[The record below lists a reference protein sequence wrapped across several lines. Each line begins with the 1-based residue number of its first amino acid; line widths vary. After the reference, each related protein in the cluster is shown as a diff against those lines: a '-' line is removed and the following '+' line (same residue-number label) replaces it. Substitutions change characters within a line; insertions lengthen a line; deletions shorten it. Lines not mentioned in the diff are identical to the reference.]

1 MRSLLMVLILAA
13 AAASA
18 QEKYPSRPITIINP
32 YAAGSSMEIMARAV
46 GDQFTRA
53 WGQGVVV
60 TSRDG
65 ASGVVGMTVM
75 MQAAP
80 DGYTLAFTPMV
91 PVVVQPHLNR
101 DSRVNPDT
109 VQPVCGVTEN
119 ILGIAVRTES
129 PLKNMA
135 DLLAA
140 TRVKPLAFG
149 SPGPNSGPFLGI
161 DEIGRKQKA
170 EFVHVPYKGDAAS
183 LTDTIGGRLDFSAIV
198 AASAAAFVNAGRM
211 RMLAVMSTKR
221 HPGYPDTPTL
231 IEAGFD
237 VSQLSYAGLFAP
249 KGLPEPVLR
258 ALDEACAVA
267 VNSDAFKQ
275 AALKTNQVIEHQP
288 RAAWERK
295 VRDEY
300 QRQGAA
306 LKAAGALN

>member
-1 MRSLLMVLILAA
+1 MRSLLTILMLVAA
-13 AAASA
+13 AAGA
-18 QEKYPSRPITIINP
+18 QDKYPARPITIINP

-65 ASGVVGMTVM
+65 ASGVVGMTVL

-119 ILGIAVRTES
+119 ILGIAVRAES

-161 DEIGRKQKA
+161 DEIGRKQKT

-183 LTDTIGGRLDFSAIV
+183 LTDTLGGRLDFSAIV
-198 AASAAAFVNAGRM
+198 AASAAAFVNAGRV

-231 IEAGFD
+231 IEAGLD

-267 VNSDAFKQ
+267 VSSDAFKQ
-275 AALKTNQVIEHQP
+275 AALKTNQVVEHQP

-295 VRDEY
+295 VREEY